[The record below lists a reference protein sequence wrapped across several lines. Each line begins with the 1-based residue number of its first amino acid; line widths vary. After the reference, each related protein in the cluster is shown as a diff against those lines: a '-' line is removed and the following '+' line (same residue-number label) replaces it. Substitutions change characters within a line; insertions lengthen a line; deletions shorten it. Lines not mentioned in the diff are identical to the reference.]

1 MAFSGGRARDPGAA
15 PQASARDKALD
26 LLARRPHFRRELEK
40 KLAARGYPEAEVAV
54 TLDRLVADGLL
65 DDASTA
71 ADFVDSKLRRGGI
84 GSRRLRSDLTGR
96 GVEPDAAA
104 EALKQLP
111 PEEELLQARAA
122 AERWLRNRSLAEER
136 DRAALARFLERRG
149 FGLPIVYRIL
159 REAGGTEVL
168 D

>member
-71 ADFVDSKLRRGGI
+71 ADFVDSKLRRGGA
-84 GSRRLRSDLTGR
+84 GARRRRLQGTGR
-96 GVEPDAAA
+96 GGGREGAA
-104 EALKQLP
+104 EARKQSK
-111 PEEELLQARAA
+111 PEEAPMHARAA